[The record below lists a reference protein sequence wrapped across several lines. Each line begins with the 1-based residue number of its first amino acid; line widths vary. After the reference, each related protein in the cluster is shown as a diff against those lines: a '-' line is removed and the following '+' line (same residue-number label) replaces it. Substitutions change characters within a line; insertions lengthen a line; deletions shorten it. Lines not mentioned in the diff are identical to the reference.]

1 MNTETKIRSQI
12 LKRIQRIP
20 SDRLNELNDFVS
32 KLERT
37 TGKKDRIL
45 SFAGAWENMESSIF
59 DEFTANLISNRQ
71 KNRSRIN
78 E

>member
-1 MNTETKIRSQI
+1 MNTESKMRSQI

-20 SDRLNELNDFVS
+20 SYRLNELNDFVS

-37 TGKKDRIL
+37 IGKKDRNL
-45 SFAGAWENMESSIF
+45 SFAGVWENMESSIF

-71 KNRSRIN
+71 KN
-78 E
+78 